1 MPKST
6 LFAYAQGSDLDAVV
20 EVLEARCD
28 ALVAERK
35 WVLGDVW
42 VVNQREPAA
51 DGNGGTAYWD
61 VGLNLTLPA
70 GKARPEGW
78 VDDLVAIA
86 TLFGKLHGETKR
98 TFALGVA
105 DAKTG
110 ATKDVFFVD
119 SATPDLAKLRSAFEG
134 AVS

>member
-6 LFAYAQGSDLDAVV
+6 LFAYVQGSDLDGIV

-35 WVLGDVW
+35 WILGDVW
-42 VVNQREPAA
+42 VVNQREAA
-51 DGNGGTAYWD
+51 SSGGGAAYWD

-70 GKARPEGW
+70 AGKSRPKAW
-78 VDDLVAIA
+78 IDDLVAIA

-98 TFALGVA
+98 TFVMGVA

-110 ATKDVFFVD
+110 ATKDVFFID
-119 SATPDLAKLRSAFEG
+119 GPSPDLAKLRSAFER
-134 AVS
+134 AVT